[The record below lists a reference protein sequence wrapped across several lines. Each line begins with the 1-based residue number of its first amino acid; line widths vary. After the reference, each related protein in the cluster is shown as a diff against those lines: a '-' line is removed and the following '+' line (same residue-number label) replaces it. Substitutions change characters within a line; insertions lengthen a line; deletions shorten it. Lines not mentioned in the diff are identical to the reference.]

1 MDTLYLDPQTWDL
14 ALDVSRNIALAGEP
28 YSLAQDAASACRT
41 FLGEV
46 YYDTTQGIPYWQQVL
61 GHFPALTLVKSQLV
75 EAAMTVPGVVSAQMF
90 ITDFVNLLYGQRQP
104 RIAFEKY
111 VHEDYVQH
119 NPIIADGREN
129 ALKWL
134 EPVFSKPDAEIQV
147 RRVLVDGDFAT
158 IQIIGRM
165 SAEDPGSA
173 VMNIFRL
180 ENGIIIEHWDVT
192 QAMPAQT
199 ASGRPLG

>member
-1 MDTLYLDPQTWDL
+1 MSEGAATEPLFPVRQAIADR
-14 ALDVSRNIALAGEP
+14 ALVWSNEAD
-28 YSLAQDAASACRT
+28 
-41 FLGEV
+41 
-46 YYDTTQGIPYWQQVL
+46 
-61 GHFPALTLVKSQLV
+61 
-75 EAAMTVPGVVSAQMF
+75 EAAYLAKTAANREI